1 VGGAGGDQAGQAGE
15 SPGYRRCGRGL
26 SGLGLGCLGLLGDPA
41 VDVVTL
47 GGEGMDTGRGAP
59 GVPGANVVEV
69 GPAGVASEADKEGR
83 CQAPGGVGV
92 ELWDAK
98 GLGGEAVECRRAHSV
113 RPLVWPR
120 RHGGCW
126 AARGGS
132 STAQR
137 CSTSVTRVSGGA
149 RPAQLAQDR
158 SRRQSTMLCGSDG
171 RPLRGPPCLGLAAAP
186 VTDRRCW
193 LSGGPPE
200 KPRATGGRASEH
212 APNRGLFSRWAEG
225 PP

>member
-1 VGGAGGDQAGQAGE
+1 MHRTPVGGAGGDQAGQAGE

-26 SGLGLGCLGLLGDPA
+26 PGLGLGRLGLLGDPA

-113 RPLVWPR
+113 RPL
-120 RHGGCW
+120 G
-126 AARGGS
+126 
-132 STAQR
+132 TADVVCR
-137 CSTSVTRVSGGA
+137 RVSRTRDAGGTGPLTVRADSAFYSKAVLHNA
-149 RPAQLAQDR
+149 RRLDDR
-158 SRRQSTMLCGSDG
+158 FSG
-171 RPLRGPPCLGLAAAP
+171 AAG
-186 VTDRRCW
+186 VV
-193 LSGGPPE
+193 
-200 KPRATGGRASEH
+200 
-212 APNRGLFSRWAEG
+212 
-225 PP
+225 